1 MLAQLSDLK
10 LGDKIEAL
18 FDLDEKWYRACV
30 TNILSDR
37 VQVHFLDY
45 GNSESILA
53 ADVSTKLRFRKC
65 YENAE
70 DEKIFNL
77 EYQALK
83 CVYANTGA
91 NFVETLLSIEDF
103 ETNGFDVRVKEIA
116 ADGTEF
122 LIYRIIFTA
131 EEMEELKDV
140 EELAASKE
148 VPAMANSLNS
158 TKSSTDLEV
167 EKSFACQQEQA
178 QEPVREFEVPQLCSI
193 FTAPE
198 ALICNAMDLKRD
210 VEYNV
215 SISHI
220 VGVTEFYVQ
229 STDNLANLM
238 DHQERIQDLAE
249 TKGTPTMS
257 QKSFNVGDFVLVN
270 YAVDQCWYKG
280 VITAVNGETCNVSC
294 RMINE
299 NYISYIW
306 LILKHGNGT
315 ENGKDFRFLV

>member
-1 MLAQLSDLK
+1 MPAQLSDLK
-10 LGDKIEAL
+10 RGDKIEAL
-18 FDLDEKWYRACV
+18 FDLDEKWYRARV

-83 CVYANTGA
+83 CVYANAGA

-122 LIYRIIFTA
+122 LIYRIIFAA
-131 EEMEELKDV
+131 EEMKKFKDV
-140 EELAASKE
+140 EQLAPSQE

-167 EKSFACQQEQA
+167 ENSFACQQEKA
-178 QEPVREFEVPQLCSI
+178 QEPVKEEFEVPQLCSI

-198 ALICNAMDLKRD
+198 ALVCDAMDLKRD

-229 STDNLANLM
+229 SPDNLASLM

-249 TKGTPTMS
+249 SKGTPTMS
-257 QKSFNVGDFVLVN
+257 QESFKVGDFVLVN

-280 VITAVNGETCNVSC
+280 VITAVNGETCNVNC
-294 RMINE
+294 RIINR
-299 NYISYIW
+299 NYISHLFNKNILYIGLLCRLW
-306 LILKHGNGT
+306 KH
-315 ENGKDFRFLV
+315 